1 MPFLKEEQFKGPV
14 PGQGM
19 TAEPQSRP
27 WFNPPQYNTVEEALE
42 YYLDKE
48 ISYDNFTSIMPK
60 VEHQMNFNWITSG
73 NHTLY
78 DYLFFSD
85 EGLKFVA
92 EISNELGEA

>member
-1 MPFLKEEQFKGPV
+1 
-14 PGQGM
+14 
-19 TAEPQSRP
+19 
-27 WFNPPQYNTVEEALE
+27 
-42 YYLDKE
+42 
-48 ISYDNFTSIMPK
+48 MPK
-60 VEHQMNFNWITSG
+60 VEHQMNFNWVTSG